1 MEKFIN
7 FISIVLGCVIG
18 LYLAIGGLSF
28 MFSFG
33 QNKDI
38 EIIADGQKIFTGKMY
53 KTYIQSIGEQSL
65 ITIYDNRA
73 QTKVNKKIT
82 AKEVKV
88 INK

>member
-7 FISIVLGCVIG
+7 FISIVLGGIIAV
-18 LYLAIGGLSF
+18 YLCLGGLTF

-38 EIIADGQKIFTGKMY
+38 EIIADRQKIFTGKMY

-82 AKEVKV
+82 AKEVKI

>member
-7 FISIVLGCVIG
+7 FISIVLGGIIAV
-18 LYLAIGGLSF
+18 YLCLGGLTF

-53 KTYIQSIGEQSL
+53 KTYIRSIGEQSL
-65 ITIYDNRA
+65 ITIYDNRV
-73 QTKVNKKIT
+73 QTKVNKQIT
-82 AKEVKV
+82 AKEVKI